1 MFNRIH
7 RRDNSMLGRFAL
19 ALLLVFSLVFGLE
32 FVS

>member
-7 RRDNSMLGRFAL
+7 RRDNSMLGFAL
-19 ALLLVFSLVFGLE
+19 ALLLVFSLVFDLE